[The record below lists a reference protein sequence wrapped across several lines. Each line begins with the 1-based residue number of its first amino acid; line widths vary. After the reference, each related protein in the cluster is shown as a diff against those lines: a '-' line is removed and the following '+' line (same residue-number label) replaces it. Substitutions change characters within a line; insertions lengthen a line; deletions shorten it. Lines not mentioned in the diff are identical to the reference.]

1 MIHTETKSNID
12 SNSFE
17 DKAVISQLSKSE
29 MLKIDIM
36 MFYTK
41 MLHFALFISYRAIT
55 IFQIFHPIF
64 VLSDEVSMTELHFSC

>member
-17 DKAVISQLSKSE
+17 DKPVILLSKSE
-29 MLKIDIM
+29 ISKIDII

-41 MLHFALFISYRAIT
+41 MLHIALFISYRAIT